1 MPSSAAEPIRV
12 CVVSDSALYREGLG
26 WVLRSH
32 GEIEVVGAFSY
43 SWSDLEEAAGLEPDV
58 AVADAGRVEV
68 ESSLDRL
75 VARLQGAPVVAVAV
89 PASEPEILACAEAG
103 ASALLTPAASSNE
116 LVSAI
121 ESVARGEP
129 SCSPPIAAV
138 LLRWVQT
145 LARGRRGG
153 LLAERLTPRER
164 EIVGLIRSG
173 SSNREIASRLS
184 IELSTVKNHVHNI
197 LEKLGVH
204 ERAAAAAAL
213 GPTTSVRVAVVDH
226 DGNGSSPRSGPS

>member
-1 MPSSAAEPIRV
+1 MPPSVAEPIRV
-12 CVVSDSALYREGLG
+12 CAVSDSALYREGLD
-26 WVLRSH
+26 WVLRAH
-32 GEIEVVGAFSY
+32 DEVEVVGAFSY
-43 SWSDLEEAAGLEPDV
+43 GWGDLEAAAGLEPDV

-68 ESSLDRL
+68 ERSLDRL
-75 VARLQGAPVVAVAV
+75 VARLEGVPVVAVAV
-89 PASEPEILACAEAG
+89 PASEAAILACAQAG

-116 LVSAI
+116 LVNAI

-129 SCSPPIAAV
+129 LCSPAIGAV
-138 LLRWVQT
+138 LLRCVQT
-145 LARGRRGG
+145 LARGRGG

-213 GPTTSVRVAVVDH
+213 GPASPVRPAAVDH
-226 DGNGSSPRSGPS
+226 DGNRSSSRSGPN

>member
-1 MPSSAAEPIRV
+1 MLPNAAESRRV
-12 CVVSDSALYREGLG
+12 CVVSNTALYREGLSRILAVHDG
-26 WVLRSH
+26 
-32 GEIEVVGAFSY
+32 IEVVGAASY
-43 SWSDLEEAAGLEPDV
+43 DWSDLEVVARLDPDV

-75 VARLQGAPVVAVAV
+75 IARLDGTPVVAVAV

-103 ASALLTPAASSNE
+103 ASALLTPAASSAE
-116 LVSAI
+116 LVAAV

-129 SCSPPIAAV
+129 LCSPPIAAV
-138 LLRWVQT
+138 LLRCVQT
-145 LARGRRGG
+145 LARGRRGR

-173 SSNREIASRLS
+173 SSNKEIAARLS

-213 GPTTSVRVAVVDH
+213 EPAASRRLGLLDL
-226 DGNGSSPRSGPS
+226 DGDGSSPRSGPS